1 MFSFTMYKLFKN
13 KSRVFKKEFFK
24 EYFKNHGSFII
35 KEISK
40 KQGILKPGNFF
51 NIILKLFKNPTFKNV
66 FITLMLFIVHKFFF
80 HNQCYL

>member
-80 HNQCYL
+80 S